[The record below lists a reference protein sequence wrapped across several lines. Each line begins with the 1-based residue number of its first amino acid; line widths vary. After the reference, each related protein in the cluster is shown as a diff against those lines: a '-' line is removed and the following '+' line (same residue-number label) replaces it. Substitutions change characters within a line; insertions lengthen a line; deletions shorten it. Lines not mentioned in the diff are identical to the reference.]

1 MIEQT
6 IQRNASPVRQLD
18 SNVSGQSVASSQ
30 DQSTGREFRKESL
43 LFDSALEDYQHTV
56 VVGDQ
61 SIKITGLSLE
71 LVQVKLTDKM
81 PVFIVFDL

>member
-18 SNVSGQSVASSQ
+18 PTVSGQMSNTQ
-30 DQSTGREFRKESL
+30 DVSAPREPRKQSL
-43 LFDSALEDYQHTV
+43 LDSALDDYQHTV

-71 LVQVKLTDKM
+71 LVQVKFCL
-81 PVFIVFDL
+81 VL